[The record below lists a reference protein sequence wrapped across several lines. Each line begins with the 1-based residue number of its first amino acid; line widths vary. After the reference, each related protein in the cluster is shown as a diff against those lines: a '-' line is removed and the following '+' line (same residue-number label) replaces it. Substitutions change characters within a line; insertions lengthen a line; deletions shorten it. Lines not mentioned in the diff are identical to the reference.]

1 MNLYFQQLELARNT
15 TGEERV
21 AGHDDVTSGNMAEY
35 FIYISWYILT
45 KYWQKKQICI
55 IAFCN
60 FVQEVLI

>member
-35 FIYISWYILT
+35 FIYIS
-45 KYWQKKQICI
+45 
-55 IAFCN
+55 
-60 FVQEVLI
+60 